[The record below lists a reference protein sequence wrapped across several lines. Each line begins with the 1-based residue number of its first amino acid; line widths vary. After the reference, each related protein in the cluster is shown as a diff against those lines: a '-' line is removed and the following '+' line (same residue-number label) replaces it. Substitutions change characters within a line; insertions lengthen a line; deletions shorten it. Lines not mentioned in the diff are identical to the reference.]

1 MRIPL
6 LAFGLLVLTLGTD
19 YAQTS
24 SAPPVADS
32 QRRIIRSSPSQ
43 SSSDS
48 KSDLGANY
56 QLRLKGT
63 ADKNT
68 FLDITVIGS
77 GRMFSI
83 QTAEELPAHF
93 QGKIT
98 PEEDH
103 FVVDYG
109 IAQAFKV
116 TEDPSTRVIQPP
128 GSVPSRE
135 ATITGSVKLTPGK
148 AMRIAEVNGKT
159 YTLEIR
165 PADSPEK

>member
-68 FLDITVIGS
+68 FLDITTSGS
-77 GRMFSI
+77 GKSFTI
-83 QTAEELPAHF
+83 QTAEDQSASF
-93 QGKIT
+93 AGSII
-98 PEEDH
+98 PEGEH
-103 FVVDYG
+103 FVINYQ
-109 IAQAFKV
+109 ITLQFKV
-116 TEDPSTRVIQPP
+116 TIDPHAAEYKQ
-128 GSVPSRE
+128 

>member
-6 LAFGLLVLTLGTD
+6 LAFGLLSLTLGIG
-19 YAQTS
+19 YAQVS
-24 SAPPVADS
+24 SAPVAPDS

-56 QLRLKGT
+56 QLRLKGA

-77 GRMFSI
+77 GRIFSI
-83 QTAEELPAHF
+83 QTAEEQPAHF

-98 PEEDH
+98 PEGEH
-103 FVVDYG
+103 FAVDYG
-109 IAQAFKV
+109 ITETFKV
-116 TEDPSTRVIQPP
+116 PTDPNLHVAP
-128 GSVPSRE
+128 GFGGAFRD
-135 ATITGSVKLTPGK
+135 ATISGSVKLTPGK
-148 AMRIAEVNGKT
+148 AMRIAEVNGKV

-165 PADSPEK
+165 PAESPEK